1 MGFKLWRPCFHLDCI
16 FLKTTQVKSV
26 IVTKGKDP
34 QGLISLKLII
44 GSQTLILL
52 LIGSEYPRA
61 LEDIWG

>member
-1 MGFKLWRPCFHLDCI
+1 
-16 FLKTTQVKSV
+16 VKSV

-34 QGLISLKLII
+34 QGLISVKLII